1 MFSNGLIKTGFS
13 ADGAQLGSGLKFARD
28 TEQT

>member
-1 MFSNGLIKTGFS
+1 MFSNGLIKAGFS

-28 TEQT
+28 TQQT